1 MVSYANSMV
10 LTQSKY
16 EDLILENELKFNALG
31 ELKGYAEFPYNKEE
45 LESDE
50 NIDFVATIVE
60 FQGPIKLYET
70 DYKYRTT
77 PAFSYLVVKNV
88 DNGEESTR
96 VLPADGPFAPG
107 KYIVPNEDKI
117 TLTTFDL
124 ETFPHKDMIVGRMPE
139 NEYEAIID
147 VETLIKLLVDYD
159 FTYSEYLSGND
170 SLEDIQRIMETKHIQ
185 FYQVKPHYENEE
197 TKEYEQE
204 IVSIKLKLVGFLDSR
219 HLSSEIS
226 GIYVNEKCLNNV
238 SEFFYYPEATDVII
252 YKKDPTEIT
261 HDKVMDKVKDL
272 FVLDRKRIDNIDSS
286 YINVRTMVSFNYFLA
301 ILSLVFFFVGYVTLI
316 VYTFSHYKRDIALY
330 RSLGYSNLSI
340 MFILSFNN
348 ILLALISFVGSIY
361 INKYFIATL
370 LDYNKELVDMSA
382 TFLQSSLL
390 IPICVI
396 ISINILYV
404 VRYSKKSVNS
414 II

>member
-1 MVSYANSMV
+1 
-10 LTQSKY
+10 
-16 EDLILENELKFNALG
+16 
-31 ELKGYAEFPYNKEE
+31 
-45 LESDE
+45 
-50 NIDFVATIVE
+50 
-60 FQGPIKLYET
+60 
-70 DYKYRTT
+70 
-77 PAFSYLVVKNV
+77 
-88 DNGEESTR
+88 
-96 VLPADGPFAPG
+96 
-107 KYIVPNEDKI
+107 
-117 TLTTFDL
+117 
-124 ETFPHKDMIVGRMPE
+124 MIVGRMPE

-204 IVSIKLKLVGFLDSR
+204 IVSIKLELVGFLDSR

-340 MFILSFNN
+340 MFLLSFNN

-370 LDYNKELVDMSA
+370 LDYNKELVDMSSS
-382 TFLQSSLL
+382 FLQSSLL